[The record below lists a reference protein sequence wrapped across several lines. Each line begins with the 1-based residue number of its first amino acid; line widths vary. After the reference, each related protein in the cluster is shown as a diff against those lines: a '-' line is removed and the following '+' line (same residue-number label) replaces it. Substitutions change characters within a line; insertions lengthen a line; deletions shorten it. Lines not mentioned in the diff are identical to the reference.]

1 MSIWKTI
8 LGLSVIGGSMAGC
21 ASTPAVASQISPKP
35 VSIPKNAQTLVVAGG
50 CFWCVEVLLEELKG
64 VYAVESGYAGGPEP
78 NPTYEEVCSGM
89 TGHAEVVKVF
99 FNPAE
104 ISAEDILRVFFTT
117 HDPTTLNR
125 QGNDSGTQY
134 RSAVF
139 YSNPEEKARAE
150 KIRAE
155 MGKVWKDPI
164 VTTIEPLIN
173 YSRAEEYHQ
182 DYYAKYEKATPAQ
195 REKMN
200 GGYCAAI
207 IEPKVRKFREKYFA
221 KLKKS
226 H

>member
-1 MSIWKTI
+1 MGIWKAI
-8 LGLSVIGGSMAGC
+8 LGISVIGGTIAGC
-21 ASTPAVASQISPKP
+21 ASTPAEASQVPTKP
-35 VSIPKNAQTLVVAGG
+35 VSIPKDAQTLVVAGG

-64 VYAVESGYAGGPEP
+64 VYAVESGYAGGRVP

-99 FNPAE
+99 FNPKE

-139 YSNPEEKARAE
+139 YSNPEEKTRAE
-150 KIRAE
+150 KIRSE
-155 MGKVWKDPI
+155 MGKIWKDAI

-182 DYYAKYEKATPAQ
+182 DYYAKYEKATPEQ

-207 IEPKVRKFREKYFA
+207 IEPKVRKFREKYL
-221 KLKKS
+221 KLLKKGS
-226 H
+226 